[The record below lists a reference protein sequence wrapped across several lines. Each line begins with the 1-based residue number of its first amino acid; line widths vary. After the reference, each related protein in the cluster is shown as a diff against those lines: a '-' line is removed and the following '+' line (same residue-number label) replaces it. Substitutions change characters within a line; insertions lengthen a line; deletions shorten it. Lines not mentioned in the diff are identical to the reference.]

1 MAASLLSGS
10 AGDEPTASVVVGAGL
25 AIVRPVMSW
34 KGRFNSK
41 ILLKLAKSIAQ
52 MANCPRNIFIDKI
65 LKMRLRPALTI
76 HVTIPTAGNTAHR
89 GHCRC
94 APRSAP
100 RSTAGLTPNAGAH

>member
-52 MANCPRNIFIDKI
+52 MANCPRSWLNPLNGASEI
-65 LKMRLRPALTI
+65 LSGKGENRERKML
-76 HVTIPTAGNTAHR
+76 
-89 GHCRC
+89 
-94 APRSAP
+94 
-100 RSTAGLTPNAGAH
+100 

>member
-41 ILLKLAKSIAQ
+41 ILLPARVEDTKSQKVKKVLAVLENGILGTWLLGALGILLFCSPSFVGLGVFCARFP
-52 MANCPRNIFIDKI
+52 PREAFLIFLI
-65 LKMRLRPALTI
+65 LL
-76 HVTIPTAGNTAHR
+76 
-89 GHCRC
+89 C
-94 APRSAP
+94 
-100 RSTAGLTPNAGAH
+100 

>member
-1 MAASLLSGS
+1 MAASLLSES

-52 MANCPRNIFIDKI
+52 MANCPQITFSV
-65 LKMRLRPALTI
+65 LFLALRPSYVPPVAEETEKW
-76 HVTIPTAGNTAHR
+76 GK
-89 GHCRC
+89 
-94 APRSAP
+94 
-100 RSTAGLTPNAGAH
+100 

>member
-52 MANCPRNIFIDKI
+52 MANCPRKTGGRAQTI
-65 LKMRLRPALTI
+65 LYPAFFTHESL
-76 HVTIPTAGNTAHR
+76 
-89 GHCRC
+89 
-94 APRSAP
+94 
-100 RSTAGLTPNAGAH
+100 

>member
-52 MANCPRNIFIDKI
+52 MANCPLKNSIKLTRRN
-65 LKMRLRPALTI
+65 T
-76 HVTIPTAGNTAHR
+76 
-89 GHCRC
+89 
-94 APRSAP
+94 
-100 RSTAGLTPNAGAH
+100 GLTD

>member
-1 MAASLLSGS
+1 MAASLLSES

-52 MANCPRNIFIDKI
+52 MANCPPPKI
-65 LKMRLRPALTI
+65 NVPLLGSWVNLLT
-76 HVTIPTAGNTAHR
+76 VG
-89 GHCRC
+89 C
-94 APRSAP
+94 
-100 RSTAGLTPNAGAH
+100 